1 MKWCLNSTVLEKNL
15 TVTIF
20 SFSAIYFAIYKKNK
34 KTKKKTEIFTSWLE
48 ELHLE
53 IKNDSRIIGLV
64 LFKKLKKYIN
74 KVNPF
79 TMKTSDFV

>member
-1 MKWCLNSTVLEKNL
+1 MMFEQHSIRKKTWQWQYSVFLQYILQYK
-15 TVTIF
+15 I
-20 SFSAIYFAIYKKNK
+20 KKNK
-34 KTKKKTEIFTSWLE
+34 KTDIFTSWLE